1 MSVKKLAGALT
12 NKTGM
17 RIWELD
23 FLRGIALILMVYFHT
38 IYDLKEFYYY
48 PVSYSDGLNFYL
60 GKVSAILF
68 MLISGISSSFSKNN
82 TKRGLKVLG
91 VAMLITIIT
100 HLYDLDYGIKFGILH
115 FLGVSML
122 LTPVFIKLNKY
133 ILFVL
138 GTGILIFG
146 GFVSNINASVNYLF
160 PFGITGSSFTS
171 SDYYPL
177 VPWFGVFLIGLSL
190 GKLLYSDKRSIF
202 SFDLNDN
209 MIIMAGRN
217 TLPIYLFHQPAI
229 IIVLVLLQYLN

>member
-1 MSVKKLAGALT
+1 MGAKKI
-12 NKTGM
+12 KTKEKGGPDK

-23 FLRGIALILMVYFHT
+23 FFRGIALILMVYFHT
-38 IYDLKEFYYY
+38 IYDLKEFYNY
-48 PVSYSDGLNFYL
+48 PASYSTGLNFYI
-60 GKVSAILF
+60 GKISAILF
-68 MLISGISSSFSKNN
+68 MLISGISSSFSQNN
-82 TKRGLKVLG
+82 IKRGLKVLG
-91 VAMLITIIT
+91 IALLITLIT
-100 HLYDLDYGIKFGILH
+100 HLYNLDYGIKFGILH

-122 LTPVFIKLNKY
+122 LSPVFIQCNKY
-133 ILFVL
+133 VL
-138 GTGILIFG
+138 IMLGAGILALG
-146 GFVSNINASVNYLF
+146 DFVSDINISVNYLF
-160 PFGITGSSFTS
+160 PLGITGSSFAS